1 MGASSRQLFAAFV
14 LISLSA
20 CQTFGGQPPRPF
32 ETQPALELLAT
43 NFDQKTI
50 DICLGQKGEALR
62 ACRDKII
69 LGQVRAIDIVFVEY
83 EKAVQR
89 LAEKVNV
96 LGDSTVA
103 ILGAAGAVVTGTQT
117 KGILAA
123 LSAAVTGTKGSV
135 EKNLYFQKSSHALIG
150 RMRALRKQALVPI
163 REGLLVSPEE
173 YPFSQAIL
181 DVESYFVAGT
191 LPAAL
196 TDIEQASATKEK
208 QAEETVQRTMRIKR
222 GNQEQQK
229 QQ

>member
-1 MGASSRQLFAAFV
+1 MGLFVRQLLAAFFLV
-14 LISLSA
+14 SLSA

-32 ETQPALELLAT
+32 ETKPVLESLASNFEQKIIDDCLALTGDA
-43 NFDQKTI
+43 Q
-50 DICLGQKGEALR
+50 R

-69 LGQVRAIDIVFVEY
+69 LGQVRAVDLVFVEY

-96 LGDSTVA
+96 WGDSTVSV
-103 ILGAAGAVVTGTQT
+103 LGAAGAVVTGTQT

-163 REGLLVSPEE
+163 REGLLVLACRLSFHPSHIGRRELLRGR
-173 YPFSQAIL
+173 YSGC
-181 DVESYFVAGT
+181 GT
-191 LPAAL
+191 
-196 TDIEQASATKEK
+196 D
-208 QAEETVQRTMRIKR
+208 
-222 GNQEQQK
+222 
-229 QQ
+229 